1 MSFFTSG
8 TFWFIEGVLFI
19 VLLTA
24 LRVWLKT
31 KGAAMTWWKWFL
43 LVVWIFL
50 AGFTAAFIGTNI
62 GEGEYTAALRGGGAS
77 AILVLIYAL
86 VLLRVLGVSGGRK
99 YEREKR

>member
-8 TFWFIEGVLFI
+8 TLWFIEGIFLVVLI
-19 VLLTA
+19 LA
-24 LRVWLKT
+24 LRVWLKE
-31 KGAAMTWWKWFL
+31 KDAAMTWWKWVL

-77 AILVLIYAL
+77 AIIVLIYAL
-86 VLLRVLGVSGGRK
+86 VLLRMLGITGKKNKPPESL
-99 YEREKR
+99 

>member
-8 TFWFIEGVLFI
+8 TFWFIEGILFI
-19 VLLTA
+19 VLLIA
-24 LRVWLKT
+24 LRAWLKE
-31 KGAAMTWWKWFL
+31 KSASMTWWKWIL

-77 AILVLIYAL
+77 AIIVLVYAL
-86 VLLRVLGVSGGRK
+86 VLMRVLSVTGGRK
-99 YEREKR
+99 PEKE

>member
-8 TFWFIEGVLFI
+8 MFWFIEGVFFV
-19 VLLTA
+19 VLLIA
-24 LRVWLKT
+24 LRVWLKE
-31 KGAAMTWWKWFL
+31 KSAPMTWWKWSL

-77 AILVLIYAL
+77 TILVLIYAL
-86 VLLRVLGVSGGRK
+86 VLLRVLGITGGGK
-99 YEREKR
+99 PERL